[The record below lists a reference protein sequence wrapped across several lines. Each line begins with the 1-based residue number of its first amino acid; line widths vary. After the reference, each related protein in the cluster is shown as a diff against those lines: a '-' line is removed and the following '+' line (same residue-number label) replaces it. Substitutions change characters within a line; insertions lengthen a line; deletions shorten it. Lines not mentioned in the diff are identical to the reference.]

1 MTNEAAFDTT
11 ETLLRDAAR
20 DLRYPATPPI
30 AAAVAA
36 RLREDGSVPSRGL
49 LGAAQR
55 WWSRP
60 AARLREEGP
69 VRSGGLLGAAQRWW
83 SRPAARLAF
92 AAASVVLLIVGAALA
107 VPQSRTAL
115 AELFGLSHV
124 QIEVGPTT
132 GPEAPAVSP
141 DSFARPATL
150 EEARA
155 TVGFALKLP
164 AGIEGTIAPD
174 AVYLQGEAEDPYLVI
189 LVYEDEGYDLYQTR
203 FGMFGKGVPEPSRET
218 QVAGHSA
225 LWIDSGGHVA
235 WFLDGQGR
243 VVVESRRSVERAT
256 LFWEDAGVTYRL
268 ETSLSE
274 EDAIAVAESLR

>member
-11 ETLLRDAAR
+11 ETLLREAAAAFA
-20 DLRYPATPPI
+20 YPATPPI

-36 RLREDGSVPSRGL
+36 RLREDDSAPSRGL

-60 AARLREEGP
+60 AARL
-69 VRSGGLLGAAQRWW
+69 
-83 SRPAARLAF
+83 AF
-92 AAASVVLLIVGAALA
+92 VAASVVLVIVGAALA

-124 QIEVGPTT
+124 QIEVGPAT
-132 GPEAPAVSP
+132 GPEAAVVSP
-141 DSFARPATL
+141 NSFARPATL
-150 EEARA
+150 AEARA
-155 TVGFALKLP
+155 AVDFALRLP
-164 AGIEGTIAPD
+164 ADADRTLAPD
-174 AVYLQGEAEDPYLVI
+174 AVYLQGEADSLPLVI
-189 LVYEDEGYDLYQTR
+189 LVYENEEFDLYQSQR
-203 FGMFGKGVPEPSRET
+203 AFFGKNVPEPFSAT
-218 QVAGHSA
+218 KVAGRNG
-225 LWIDSGGHVA
+225 LWIESGGHIA
-235 WFLDGQGR
+235 WFLDDEGQ

-256 LFWEDAGVTYRL
+256 LFWEDAGITYRL

>member
-30 AAAVAA
+30 AAAV
-36 RLREDGSVPSRGL
+36 
-49 LGAAQR
+49 
-55 WWSRP
+55 

-124 QIEVGPTT
+124 QIEVGPAT
-132 GPEAPAVSP
+132 GPEAPVRSP
-141 DSFARPATL
+141 ISFAQPATL
-150 EEARA
+150 AEARA
-155 TVGFALKLP
+155 AVDFTLKLP
-164 AGIEGTIAPD
+164 AGIEGTLAPG
-174 AVYLQGEAEDPYLVI
+174 AVYLQGDGEDPHLVI
-189 LVYEDEGYDLYQTR
+189 LVYEDEGYDLYQTK
-203 FGMFGKGVPEPSRET
+203 FGMFGKGGVPAPFRET
-218 QVAGHSA
+218 QVDGHSA
-225 LWIDSGGHVA
+225 LWIDSGGHIA
-235 WFLDGQGR
+235 WFLDDEGE

-256 LFWEDAGVTYRL
+256 LFWEDEGLTYRL